1 MAGRND
7 YIASIDIG
15 TDKIAVLVAEK
26 LDDEKLRIIGHNI
39 SPSDG
44 VRKGS
49 ISAIDPLS
57 RAISKALDQIDK
69 SFKLEIGLVRV
80 NLSDTHLT
88 CIDGYGKYP
97 INEVVTADDV
107 DKVLASA
114 SAIPTPT
121 NKEKLH
127 TIKKKF
133 IIDEN
138 HIVDNPEN
146 MEAEVLE
153 SKVHIVTVSSVSVR
167 NIESCLKK
175 CDLMLEKNG
184 IVLNPI
190 ANSEAM
196 LTQEDKDGGVCLIDF
211 GAGVTSYSV
220 FLEEGIVR
228 SGVIPMGGD
237 DITWEVAR
245 AFDTSFEEAKRLKED
260 YGYAKSSIIKD
271 EQFIEFVQATN
282 KDSHYLSSLQLSEV
296 IEEAYIDILSTLKNE
311 LRHPDNLEA
320 NVKSGFVLCGCG
332 AQALGCEELVREFFT
347 QRVKIG
353 AVQRDRI
360 SGLETILMDH
370 RYASSIGLLL
380 HQEDLPQVDFVMSRG
395 SNGVMGKIKEVL
407 VGNF

>member
-26 LDDEKLRIIGHNI
+26 EEEKLRIIGNNI
-39 SPSDG
+39 FPSDG

-57 RAISKALDQIDK
+57 RVISKIVDQTQK
-69 SFKLEIGLVRV
+69 SFDLDIALVRV

-88 CIDGYGKYP
+88 CIDGYGKVP
-97 INEVVTADDV
+97 IREVVTSDDI
-107 DKVLASA
+107 DKVLETA

-133 IIDEN
+133 IIDED
-138 HIVDNPEN
+138 HIVDNPEG
-146 MEAEVLE
+146 MQAEVLE
-153 SKVHIVTVSSVSVR
+153 SKVHIVTVSSVSIR
-167 NIESCLKK
+167 NIENCLKK
-175 CDLMLEKNG
+175 CDLMVDR
-184 IVLNPI
+184 IVLDSI
-190 ANSEAM
+190 ANSEAI
-196 LTQEDKDGGVCLIDF
+196 LTQEEKDGGVCLIDF

-220 FLEEGIVR
+220 FQEEGIIR
-228 SGVIPMGGD
+228 SGVISMGGD
-237 DITWEVAR
+237 DVTQEIAF
-245 AFDTSFEEAKRLKED
+245 AFDTSLEEAKRLKED
-260 YGYAKSSIIKD
+260 YGHAKSSVIKD
-271 EQFIEFVQATN
+271 EQFVEFVQAAN
-282 KDSHYLSSLQLSEV
+282 KDPHYLSSLQLSEV

-320 NVKSGFVLCGCG
+320 NLKSGFVLCGGG
-332 AQALGCEELVREFFT
+332 AQALGCEKLVREFFT
-347 QRVKIG
+347 RRVKIG
-353 AVQRDRI
+353 VVQRDRV
-360 SGLETILMDH
+360 SGLETILMDY

-380 HQEDLPQVDFVMSRG
+380 HQEDLPQVDSIMSKGR
-395 SNGVMGKIKEVL
+395 NGVMGKIKKVL

>member
-1 MAGRND
+1 MAGGNF

-15 TDKIAVLVAEK
+15 TDKIAVLIAEIE
-26 LDDEKLRIIGHNI
+26 DDDRLRIIGHNI

-57 RAISKALDQIDK
+57 RAISKALDQIHK
-69 SFKLEIGLVRV
+69 SFKLSPINARV

-88 CIDGYGKYP
+88 CIDGNGKVP
-97 INEVVTADDV
+97 INEFVTADDV
-107 DKVLASA
+107 EKVLATA
-114 SAIPTPT
+114 SAIPTPA
-121 NKEKLH
+121 NKSKLH

-133 IIDEN
+133 TIDEN
-138 HIVDNPEN
+138 NIVDNPEG
-146 MEAEVLE
+146 MMAEVLE
-153 SKVHIVTVSSVSVR
+153 SKVHIVTVSSLSKR
-167 NIESCLKK
+167 NVENCLKK
-175 CDLMLEKNG
+175 CDLFIDD
-184 IVLNPI
+184 IVLDSI

-196 LTQEDKDGGVCLIDF
+196 LTQEDKDGGVCLIDI

-220 FLEEGIVR
+220 FQEEGIVR

-260 YGYAKSSIIKD
+260 FGCAKSSAIKD
-271 EQFIEFVQATN
+271 EQFVEFVQATN

-320 NVKSGFVLCGCG
+320 NVKSGFVLCGGG
-332 AQALGCEELVREFFT
+332 AQALGCEELVRKFFT
-347 QRVKIG
+347 RRVKIG
-353 AVQRDRI
+353 VVQRNRI
-360 SGLETILMDH
+360 SGPETILMDY

-380 HQEDLPQVDFVMSRG
+380 HQEEDIPQVDLMMSRG
-395 SNGVMGKIKEVL
+395 RNGVIEKIKEAIT
-407 VGNF
+407 GNF

>member
-26 LDDEKLRIIGHNI
+26 EDDDRLRIIGHNI
-39 SPSDG
+39 CSSDG

-57 RAISKALDQIDK
+57 RAISKVVDQTQK
-69 SFKLEIGLVRV
+69 SFDLEIGLVRV

-88 CIDGYGKYP
+88 CIDGYGRHP
-97 INEVVTADDV
+97 ITEVVSSDDV

-138 HIVDNPEN
+138 HIVDNPED

-153 SKVHIVTVSSVSVR
+153 SKVHIVTVSSASVR
-167 NIESCLKK
+167 NIENCLKK
-175 CDLMLEKNG
+175 CDLMVDR
-184 IVLNPI
+184 IVLDPI
-190 ANSEAM
+190 ANSEAI
-196 LTQEDKDGGVCLIDF
+196 LTQEEKDGGVCLIDF

-220 FLEEGIVR
+220 FQEEGIVR
-228 SGVIPMGGD
+228 SGVISMGGD
-237 DITWEVAR
+237 DITQEIAF
-245 AFDTSFEEAKRLKED
+245 AFDTSFEEAKKLKED
-260 YGYAKSSIIKD
+260 YGYAKSSTIKD
-271 EQFIEFVQATN
+271 EQFVEFVQATN
-282 KDSHYLSSLQLSEV
+282 KDSHHLSNLQLSEV
-296 IEEAYIDILSTLKNE
+296 IEEAYLSILSTLKNE
-311 LRHPDNLEA
+311 LRHHNLEA
-320 NVKSGFVLCGCG
+320 SIKSGFVLCGGG
-332 AQALGCEELVREFFT
+332 AQAIGLEELVREFFT
-347 QRVKIG
+347 RRVKIG
-353 AVQRDRI
+353 VVKRNRI
-360 SGLETILMDH
+360 SGLETILMDY
-370 RYASSIGLLL
+370 RYAGSIGLLL
-380 HQEDLPQVDFVMSRG
+380 HQEDLPQIDSIIPRG
-395 SNGVMGKIKEVL
+395 SNGVMKKIRKVI

>member
-1 MAGRND
+1 MADRND

-15 TDKIAVLVAEK
+15 TDKISVLVAEK
-26 LDDEKLRIIGHNI
+26 EDSDRLHIIGYNI

-57 RAISKALDQIDK
+57 RAISKALDQIDRN
-69 SFKLEIGLVRV
+69 FKLDIGLVRV

-88 CIDGYGKYP
+88 CIDGYGRQP
-97 INEVVTADDV
+97 ITEIVTSDDV

-114 SAIPTPT
+114 SAIPTPA

-133 IIDEN
+133 TIDEDN
-138 HIVDNPEN
+138 IVDNPER

-153 SKVHIVTVSSVSVR
+153 SKVHIVTVSSASVR
-167 NIESCLKK
+167 NIENCLKK
-175 CDLMLEKNG
+175 CDLMVDR
-184 IVLNPI
+184 IVLDPI
-190 ANSEAM
+190 ANSEAI
-196 LTQEDKDGGVCLIDF
+196 LTQEERDGGVCLIDF

-220 FLEEGIVR
+220 FQEEGIVR
-228 SGVIPMGGD
+228 SGVISMGGD
-237 DITWEVAR
+237 DITQEIAF

-260 YGYAKSSIIKD
+260 YGYAKPSVIKN
-271 EQFIEFVQATN
+271 EEFVEFVQATN

-296 IEEAYIDILSTLKNE
+296 IEEAYVDILSTLKNE
-311 LRHPDNLEA
+311 LRHHNLDA
-320 NVKSGFVLCGCG
+320 SIKSGFVLCGGG

-347 QRVKIG
+347 RRVKIG
-353 AVQRDRI
+353 IVQRDRV
-360 SGLETILMDH
+360 SGPETILMDY
-370 RYASSIGLLL
+370 RYAGSIGLLL
-380 HQEDLPQVDFVMSRG
+380 HQEDLPQIDSIKSRRN
-395 SNGVMGKIKEVL
+395 NGVIGKLREVL

>member
-26 LDDEKLRIIGHNI
+26 EDDDKLRIIGHNI

-49 ISAIDPLS
+49 ISAIGPLS
-57 RAISKALDQIDK
+57 QAISKALDQIDR

-88 CIDGYGKYP
+88 CIDGYGRQP
-97 INEVVTADDV
+97 ITEVVTSDDV
-107 DKVLASA
+107 GKVLASA

-133 IIDEN
+133 TIDEDS
-138 HIVDNPEN
+138 IVDDPEG

-260 YGYAKSSIIKD
+260 YGCAKSSAIIVEEFLEF
-271 EQFIEFVQATN
+271 EQAAN

-296 IEEAYIDILSTLKNE
+296 IEDAYLDILSILKDE
-311 LRHPDNLEA
+311 LRHHNNHNIEA
-320 NVKSGFVLCGCG
+320 SIKSGFVLCGGG

-347 QRVKIG
+347 RRVKIG
-353 AVQRDRI
+353 VVQRNRI
-360 SGLETILMDH
+360 SGLETILMDY
-370 RYASSIGLLL
+370 RYTGSIGLLL
-380 HQEDLPQVDFVMSRG
+380 HQADLPQMVSIR
-395 SNGVMGKIKEVL
+395 SNEKNGVWERL
-407 VGNF
+407 VKNF

>member
-1 MAGRND
+1 MADRND

-26 LDDEKLRIIGHNI
+26 KDNDRLRIIGHNI

-57 RAISKALDQIDK
+57 RAISKALDQIDRN
-69 SFKLEIGLVRV
+69 FKLDIGLVRV

-88 CIDGYGKYP
+88 CIDGYGRQP
-97 INEVVTADDV
+97 ITEIVTSDDV

-114 SAIPTPT
+114 SAIPTPA

-133 IIDEN
+133 IIDEKL
-138 HIVDNPEN
+138 IVDNPED

-153 SKVHIVTVSSVSVR
+153 SKVHIVTVSSASVR
-167 NIESCLKK
+167 NIENCLKK
-175 CDLMLEKNG
+175 CDLMVDK
-184 IVLNPI
+184 IVLDPI
-190 ANSEAM
+190 ANSEAI
-196 LTQEDKDGGVCLIDF
+196 LTQEEKDGGVCLIDF

-220 FLEEGIVR
+220 FQEEGIVR
-228 SGVIPMGGD
+228 SGVISMGGD
-237 DITWEVAR
+237 DITQEIAL

-260 YGYAKSSIIKD
+260 YGYAKSSAIKD
-271 EQFIEFVQATN
+271 EQFVEFVQATN

-296 IEEAYIDILSTLKNE
+296 IEEAYVDILSTLKNE
-311 LRHPDNLEA
+311 LRHHNLES
-320 NVKSGFVLCGCG
+320 NIKSGFVLCGGG

-347 QRVKIG
+347 RRVKIG
-353 AVQRDRI
+353 VVQRDRV
-360 SGLETILMDH
+360 SGLETILMDY
-370 RYASSIGLLL
+370 RYAGSIGLLL
-380 HQEDLPQVDFVMSRG
+380 HQEDLPQVDIVMSKGR
-395 SNGVMGKIKEVL
+395 NGVMGKIKKVL

>member
-26 LDDEKLRIIGHNI
+26 EDDDKLRIIGHNI

-44 VRKGS
+44 VSKGS

-88 CIDGYGKYP
+88 CIDGYGRQP
-97 INEVVTADDV
+97 ITEVVTSDDV

-114 SAIPTPT
+114 SAIPTPA

-133 IIDEN
+133 IIDEDN
-138 HIVDNPEN
+138 IVDNPER

-153 SKVHIVTVSSVSVR
+153 SKVHIVTVSSASVR

-175 CDLMLEKNG
+175 CDLMLEKDG
-184 IVLNPI
+184 IVLDSI
-190 ANSEAM
+190 ANSEAI
-196 LTQEDKDGGVCLIDF
+196 LTQEEKDGGVCLIDF

-220 FLEEGIVR
+220 FHDEGIVYN
-228 SGVIPMGGD
+228 GVISMGGD
-237 DITWEVAR
+237 DITQDIAV

-260 YGYAKSSIIKD
+260 YGCAKSSIINN
-271 EQFIEFVQATN
+271 EQFVEFVQATN
-282 KDSHYLSSLQLSEV
+282 KDSHHLSSLQLSEV
-296 IEEAYIDILSTLKNE
+296 IEEAYVYILSTLKNE
-311 LRHPDNLEA
+311 LRHHNLEA
-320 NVKSGFVLCGCG
+320 NIKSGFVLCGGG
-332 AQALGCEELVREFFT
+332 AQAMGCEVLVREFFT
-347 QRVKIG
+347 RRVKIG
-353 AVQRDRI
+353 VVQRDRI
-360 SGLETILMDH
+360 SGLETILMDY

-380 HQEDLPQVDFVMSRG
+380 YQEDLSQEDFKMSRRRG
-395 SNGVMGKIKEVL
+395 SVIEKIKEAIT
-407 VGNF
+407 GNF

>member
-26 LDDEKLRIIGHNI
+26 EDDDKLRIIGHNI

-44 VRKGS
+44 VSKGS

-88 CIDGYGKYP
+88 CIDGYGRQP
-97 INEVVTADDV
+97 ITEVVTSDDV

-114 SAIPTPT
+114 SAIPTPA

-133 IIDEN
+133 IIDEDN
-138 HIVDNPEN
+138 IVDNPER

-153 SKVHIVTVSSVSVR
+153 SKVHIVTVSSASVR

-175 CDLMLEKNG
+175 CDLMLEKDG
-184 IVLNPI
+184 IVLDSI
-190 ANSEAM
+190 ANSEAI
-196 LTQEDKDGGVCLIDF
+196 LTQEEKDGGVCLIDF

-220 FLEEGIVR
+220 FHDEGIVYN
-228 SGVIPMGGD
+228 GVISIGGD
-237 DITWEVAR
+237 DITQDIAV

-260 YGYAKSSIIKD
+260 YGCAKSSIINN
-271 EQFIEFVQATN
+271 EQFVEFVQATN
-282 KDSHYLSSLQLSEV
+282 KDSHHLSSLQLSEV
-296 IEEAYIDILSTLKNE
+296 IEEAYVYILSTLKNE
-311 LRHPDNLEA
+311 LRHHNLEA
-320 NVKSGFVLCGCG
+320 NIKSGFVLCGGG
-332 AQALGCEELVREFFT
+332 AQAMGCEVLVREFFT
-347 QRVKIG
+347 RRVKIG
-353 AVQRDRI
+353 VVQRDRI
-360 SGLETILMDH
+360 SGLETILMDY

-380 HQEDLPQVDFVMSRG
+380 YQEDLSQEDFIMSRRRG
-395 SNGVMGKIKEVL
+395 GVIEKIKEAIT
-407 VGNF
+407 GNF

>member
-26 LDDEKLRIIGHNI
+26 EDNDRLRIIGHNI

-57 RAISKALDQIDK
+57 RAISKALDQTHK

-88 CIDGYGKYP
+88 CIDGYGRHP
-97 INEVVTADDV
+97 ITEFVTADDV

-133 IIDEN
+133 IIDEKL
-138 HIVDNPEN
+138 IVDNPKG

-153 SKVHIVTVSSVSVR
+153 SKVHIVTVSSASVR
-167 NIESCLKK
+167 NIENCLKK
-175 CDLMLEKNG
+175 CDLMVDRIILD
-184 IVLNPI
+184 PI
-190 ANSEAM
+190 ANSEAI
-196 LTQEDKDGGVCLIDF
+196 LTQEEKDGGVCLIDF

-220 FLEEGIVR
+220 FQEEGIVR
-228 SGVIPMGGD
+228 SGVISMGGD
-237 DITWEVAR
+237 NITQDIAE
-245 AFDTSFEEAKRLKED
+245 AFDTSLEEAKRLKED
-260 YGYAKSSIIKD
+260 YGYAKSSAIKD
-271 EQFIEFVQATN
+271 EQFVEFAQATN

-296 IEEAYIDILSTLKNE
+296 IEEAYVDILSTLKNE
-311 LRHPDNLEA
+311 LRHHNLEA
-320 NVKSGFVLCGCG
+320 NIKSGFVLCGGG
-332 AQALGCEELVREFFT
+332 AQVLGFEELVREFFT
-347 QRVKIG
+347 RRVKMG
-353 AVQRDRI
+353 VVRRDRV
-360 SGLETILMDH
+360 SGLETILMDY

-380 HQEDLPQVDFVMSRG
+380 HQEDLPKVDFLMSKGR
-395 SNGVMGKIKEVL
+395 NGVMGKIKEVL

>member
-1 MAGRND
+1 MASRND

-26 LDDEKLRIIGHNI
+26 EDNDRLRIIGHNI

-57 RAISKALDQIDK
+57 RAISKALDQIDRN
-69 SFKLEIGLVRV
+69 FKLDIGLVRV

-88 CIDGYGKYP
+88 CIDGYGRQP
-97 INEVVTADDV
+97 ITEVVTSDDV

-114 SAIPTPT
+114 SAIPTPA

-138 HIVDNPEN
+138 HTVDNPEG

-153 SKVHIVTVSSVSVR
+153 SKVHIVTVSSASVR
-167 NIESCLKK
+167 NIENCLKK
-175 CDLMLEKNG
+175 CDLMVDR
-184 IVLNPI
+184 IVLDPI
-190 ANSEAM
+190 ANSEAI
-196 LTQEDKDGGVCLIDF
+196 LTQEERDGGVCLIDF

-220 FLEEGIVR
+220 FQEEGIVR
-228 SGVIPMGGD
+228 SGVISMGGD
-237 DITWEVAR
+237 DINQEIAVA
-245 AFDTSFEEAKRLKED
+245 FETSLEEAKRLKED
-260 YGYAKSSIIKD
+260 YGYAKPSAIND
-271 EQFIEFVQATN
+271 EQFVEFVQPAN

-296 IEEAYIDILSTLKNE
+296 IEEAYISILSALKNE
-311 LRHPDNLEA
+311 LRHHNLEA
-320 NVKSGFVLCGCG
+320 NIKSGFVLCGGG

-347 QRVKIG
+347 RRVKIG
-353 AVQRDRI
+353 AVQRDRV
-360 SGLETILMDH
+360 SGLETILMDY
-370 RYASSIGLLL
+370 RYAGSIGLLL
-380 HQEDLPQVDFVMSRG
+380 HQDDLPQIDSIKSRR
-395 SNGVMGKIKEVL
+395 SNGVIGKLREVL

>member
-26 LDDEKLRIIGHNI
+26 EDDDKLRIVGHNI
-39 SPSDG
+39 SQSDG

-57 RAISKALDQIDK
+57 RAISKALDQINK
-69 SFKLEIGLVRV
+69 SYKLEIGLVRV

-88 CIDGYGKYP
+88 CIDGYGKVP
-97 INEVVTADDV
+97 IHEVVTSDDV
-107 DKVLASA
+107 DKVLETA
-114 SAIPTPT
+114 SAIPTPS

-138 HIVDNPEN
+138 HIVDNPED

-153 SKVHIVTVSSVSVR
+153 SKVHIVTVSSASVR
-167 NIESCLKK
+167 SIENCLKK
-175 CDLMLEKNG
+175 CDLMVDK
-184 IVLNPI
+184 IVLDPI
-190 ANSEAM
+190 ANSEAI
-196 LTQEDKDGGVCLIDF
+196 LTQEEKDGGVCLIDF

-220 FLEEGIVR
+220 FQEEGIVR
-228 SGVIPMGGD
+228 SGVISMGGD
-237 DITWEVAR
+237 DITQEIAL

-260 YGYAKSSIIKD
+260 YGYAKSSAIKD

-282 KDSHYLSSLQLSEV
+282 MDSHYLSSLQLSEV
-296 IEEAYIDILSTLKNE
+296 IEEAYVDILSTLKNE
-311 LRHPDNLEA
+311 LRHHNIEA
-320 NVKSGFVLCGCG
+320 NIKSGFVLCGGG
-332 AQALGCEELVREFFT
+332 AQALGCEELVRNFFT
-347 QRVKIG
+347 RRVKIA
-353 AVQRDRI
+353 AVQRNRI
-360 SGLETILMDH
+360 LGLETVLMDY
-370 RYASSIGLLL
+370 RYAGSIGLLL
-380 HQEDLPQVDFVMSRG
+380 HQEDLPQVDIVMSKGRD
-395 SNGVMGKIKEVL
+395 GVMRKIKKVL

>member
-26 LDDEKLRIIGHNI
+26 EDNDKLRIIGHNI

-57 RAISKALDQIDK
+57 RAISKALDQTHK

-88 CIDGYGKYP
+88 CIDGYGRHP
-97 INEVVTADDV
+97 IAEFVTADDV

-114 SAIPTPT
+114 SAIPTPA

-133 IIDEN
+133 IIDEKL
-138 HIVDNPEN
+138 IVDNPKG

-153 SKVHIVTVSSVSVR
+153 SKVHIVTVSSASVR
-167 NIESCLKK
+167 NIENCLKK
-175 CDLMLEKNG
+175 CDLMVDRIILD
-184 IVLNPI
+184 PI
-190 ANSEAM
+190 ANSEAI
-196 LTQEDKDGGVCLIDF
+196 LTQEEKDGGVCLIDF

-220 FLEEGIVR
+220 FQEEGIVR
-228 SGVIPMGGD
+228 SGVISMGGD
-237 DITWEVAR
+237 NITQEIAF
-245 AFDTSFEEAKRLKED
+245 AFDTSLEEAKRLKED
-260 YGYAKSSIIKD
+260 YGYAKSSVIKD
-271 EQFIEFVQATN
+271 EQFVEFVQAATN

-296 IEEAYIDILSTLKNE
+296 IEEAYVDILSTLKNE
-311 LRHPDNLEA
+311 LRHHNLEA
-320 NVKSGFVLCGCG
+320 NIKSGFVLCGGG
-332 AQALGCEELVREFFT
+332 AQVLGFEELVREFFT
-347 QRVKIG
+347 RRVKMG
-353 AVQRDRI
+353 VVRRDRV
-360 SGLETILMDH
+360 SGLETILMDY
-370 RYASSIGLLL
+370 RYTSSIGLLL
-380 HQEDLPQVDFVMSRG
+380 HQEDLPKVDFLMSKGR
-395 SNGVMGKIKEVL
+395 NGVMGKIKEVL

>member
-26 LDDEKLRIIGHNI
+26 EDDDRLRIIGHNI
-39 SPSDG
+39 STSDG

-57 RAISKALDQIDK
+57 RAISNALDQIDR

-88 CIDGYGKYP
+88 CSDGYGRQP
-97 INEVVTADDV
+97 ITEVVTSDDV

-133 IIDEN
+133 TIDEN
-138 HIVDNPEN
+138 HIVDDPEG

-153 SKVHIVTVSSVSVR
+153 SKVLIVTVSSASVR
-167 NIESCLKK
+167 NIENCLKK
-175 CDLMLEKNG
+175 CDLMVDR
-184 IVLNPI
+184 IVLDPI
-190 ANSEAM
+190 ANSEAI
-196 LTQEDKDGGVCLIDF
+196 LTQEERDGGVCLIDF

-220 FLEEGIVR
+220 FQEEGIVR
-228 SGVIPMGGD
+228 SGVISMGGD
-237 DITWEVAR
+237 DINQEIAVA
-245 AFDTSFEEAKRLKED
+245 FETSLEEAKRLKED
-260 YGYAKSSIIKD
+260 YGYAKPSAIND
-271 EQFIEFVQATN
+271 EQFVEFVQPAN

-296 IEEAYIDILSTLKNE
+296 IEEAYISILSALKNE
-311 LRHPDNLEA
+311 LRHHNLEA
-320 NVKSGFVLCGCG
+320 NIKSGFVLCGGG

-347 QRVKIG
+347 RRVKIG
-353 AVQRDRI
+353 AVQRDRV
-360 SGLETILMDH
+360 SGLETILMDY
-370 RYASSIGLLL
+370 RYAGSIGLLL
-380 HQEDLPQVDFVMSRG
+380 HQDDLPQIDSIKSRR
-395 SNGVMGKIKEVL
+395 SNGVIGKLREVL

>member
-1 MAGRND
+1 MAGGND

-15 TDKIAVLVAEK
+15 TDKIVVLVAEK
-26 LDDEKLRIIGHNI
+26 TDDDKLRIIGHNI

-57 RAISKALDQIDK
+57 RAISKALDQIDR

-88 CIDGYGKYP
+88 CSDGYGRQP
-97 INEVVTADDV
+97 ITEVVTSDDV

-138 HIVDNPEN
+138 HIVDDPER

-153 SKVHIVTVSSVSVR
+153 SKVLIVTVSSASVR
-167 NIESCLKK
+167 NIENCLKK
-175 CDLMLEKNG
+175 CDLMLEKDG
-184 IVLNPI
+184 IVLDSI
-190 ANSEAM
+190 ANSEAI
-196 LTQEDKDGGVCLIDF
+196 LTQEEKDGGVCLIDF

-220 FLEEGIVR
+220 FHDEGIVYN
-228 SGVIPMGGD
+228 GVISMGGD
-237 DITWEVAR
+237 DITQDIAV

-260 YGYAKSSIIKD
+260 YGCAKSSIINN
-271 EQFIEFVQATN
+271 EQFVEFVQATN
-282 KDSHYLSSLQLSEV
+282 KDSHHLSSLQLSEV
-296 IEEAYIDILSTLKNE
+296 IEEAYVYILSTLKNE
-311 LRHPDNLEA
+311 LRHHNLEA
-320 NVKSGFVLCGCG
+320 NIKSGFVLCGGG
-332 AQALGCEELVREFFT
+332 AQAMGCEVLVREFFT
-347 QRVKIG
+347 RRVKIG
-353 AVQRDRI
+353 VVQRDRI
-360 SGLETILMDH
+360 SGLETILMDY

-380 HQEDLPQVDFVMSRG
+380 YQEDLSQEDFIMSRRRG
-395 SNGVMGKIKEVL
+395 GVIEKIKEAIT
-407 VGNF
+407 GNF